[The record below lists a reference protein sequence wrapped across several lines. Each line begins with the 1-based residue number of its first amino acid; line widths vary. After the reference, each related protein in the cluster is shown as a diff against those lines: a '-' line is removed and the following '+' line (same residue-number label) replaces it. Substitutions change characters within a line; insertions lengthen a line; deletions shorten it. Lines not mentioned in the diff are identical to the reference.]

1 METNVAEKSDSKRI
15 ENSNASTKLSSNSG
29 LTKQK
34 FSQKFIIIMSV
45 LVSIFVY
52 LIILN
57 ILDAVK
63 LG

>member
-1 METNVAEKSDSKRI
+1 METSVAEKNETKTVTNNSSKTAY
-15 ENSNASTKLSSNSG
+15 NTGADKP
-29 LTKQK
+29 K

-57 ILDAVK
+57 IFDAVK